1 MPNVQPQQI
10 SNDDKVPNN
19 LKSTEFDHRSKSDIS
34 IDSSSSQMSSNLLS
48 SRNDD
53 MNTSTR
59 SSSDGCN
66 GQLTSSEG
74 LQKDMS
80 EGGSIAHREASLDTS
95 SDSRTLDVSI
105 GESISSD
112 RDIYDNSNTFRI
124 TNSTTSDCSLQQ
136 SDIGNEKESSSQTG
150 YLGRYDVDASN
161 TTLSSNVKSVPRLRG
176 GGLSKAFAAQALT
189 PRNEEDTFLL
199 DEELENDQ
207 LTKKDELQS
216 NKRWLFN

>member
-1 MPNVQPQQI
+1 
-10 SNDDKVPNN
+10 
-19 LKSTEFDHRSKSDIS
+19 
-34 IDSSSSQMSSNLLS
+34 
-48 SRNDD
+48 
-53 MNTSTR
+53 
-59 SSSDGCN
+59 
-66 GQLTSSEG
+66 
-74 LQKDMS
+74 MS